1 MDRAIALG
9 RADEELLPVPCEGGA
24 IVPRNMARVRT
35 GLEGRLLL
43 PYALATGRTRSRRP
57 IAAIPDGNRG
67 AVLPDLQVELW
78 GRRFM
83 VGVKGVGARVGLY
96 EEGPLA
102 FTGMGALKG
111 RAFTSESWFGEN
123 PWGALSERACA
134 EDAAVTEMCGPDGIE
149 GFHVCPV
156 VRASPLPGW
165 VMRGARE
172 RYWYRR
178 LDGGGPFYQQLRLM
192 PSNVRLYYES
202 ESTLGRSTAAMLEA
216 FGVRDEGALDEFIER
231 YLRSGM
237 ATLTLA
243 ARTARRAGRGWR
255 AMDYSDVW
263 LDKDSVV
270 APDGTLFFADLEG
283 LEWVPLHTAEEA
295 ASRVR
300 RQFDRNFYELMYG
313 LDRLLG
319 EREAMAGQAPSWEAR
334 RRSAAARM
342 GLALA
347 GDRYI
352 ALEEARA
359 GLDAVVRPRAG
370 PAREVTIRVL
380 DFEEGDR

>member
-1 MDRAIALG
+1 MG
-9 RADEELLPVPCEGGA
+9 RADEELLPVPCEGVP

-43 PYALATGRTRSRRP
+43 PYALAAGRTRSRAPVR
-57 IAAIPDGNRG
+57 AVPDGNRG
-67 AVLPDLQVELW
+67 AVLPDRQVELW
-78 GRRFM
+78 GRRFL

-102 FTGMGALKG
+102 FTGMGAIKG
-111 RAFTSESWFGEN
+111 RVFTSESWFGEN

-134 EDAAVTEMCGPDGIE
+134 EDAAVTELCGPDSIE
-149 GFHVCPV
+149 GFHICPV
-156 VRASPLPGW
+156 VSASPLPGW

-178 LDGGGPFYQQLRLM
+178 LDGGGAFYQQLRLM
-192 PSNVRLYYES
+192 PSNVRLYHES

-216 FGVRDEGALDEFIER
+216 FGVRDGEALDEFIEN

-243 ARTARRAGRGWR
+243 ARTARRAGRIWR

-283 LEWVPLHTAEEA
+283 LEWVPLHTAKEA
-295 ASRVR
+295 AARVR
-300 RQFDRNFYELMYG
+300 RQFDRNYYELMYG

-319 EREAMAGQAPSWEAR
+319 ERGTMTGQAPSWGAR

-342 GLALA
+342 QLALA

-352 ALEEARA
+352 SLEESRA
-359 GLDAVVRPRAG
+359 GLDAVVRPAAG
-370 PAREVTIRVL
+370 PAREVTVRVL
-380 DFEEGDR
+380 DFEEGER

>member
-1 MDRAIALG
+1 VDRAIALG
-9 RADEELLPVPCEGGA
+9 RADEELLPVPCEGGP

-35 GLEGRLLL
+35 GFEGRLLL
-43 PYALATGRTRSRRP
+43 PYALASGRTSSRAP
-57 IAAIPDGNRG
+57 VLAIPDGNRA
-67 AVLPDLQVELW
+67 AVLPDQQVELW
-78 GRRFM
+78 GRTFM

-123 PWGALSERACA
+123 PWGALSEGACA
-134 EDAAVTEMCGPDGIE
+134 EDAAVTELCGPDGIE
-149 GFHVCPV
+149 GFHACPV
-156 VRASPLPGW
+156 VSASPLPEW

-178 LDGGGPFYQQLRLM
+178 LGGGAAFYQQLRLM
-192 PSNVRLYYES
+192 PSNVRLYHES
-202 ESTLGRSTAAMLEA
+202 ESTLGRGTAPMLEA
-216 FGVRDEGALDEFIER
+216 FGVRDVEALDEFIEN

-283 LEWVPLHTAEEA
+283 LEWVPMHTAEEA

-300 RQFDRNFYELMYG
+300 RQFDRNYYELMYG

-319 EREAMAGQAPSWEAR
+319 EREAMAGQAPSWGAR
-334 RRSAAARM
+334 RRSAGARM
-342 GLALA
+342 QLALA

-352 ALEEARA
+352 GLEEARA
-359 GLDAVVRPRAG
+359 GLDAVVRPGAG

-380 DFEEGDR
+380 DFEEGEL